1 MKKSTGITKMPLTKD
16 ERDSLIQGFIQL
28 GLSVILYLTFAIL
41 GFITAI
47 ITGFILNEVILYYIQ
62 GIIIL
67 LTQVLG
73 GYFVIKTLQSD
84 IEK

>member
-1 MKKSTGITKMPLTKD
+1 MPLTKD
-16 ERDSLIQGFIQL
+16 QKDSLLQGFIQL
-28 GLSVILYLTFAIL
+28 GLSVILYLTFTLL

-73 GYFVIKTLQSD
+73 GYFAIKTLQSD
-84 IEK
+84 IEKIE

>member
-1 MKKSTGITKMPLTKD
+1 MPLTKD
-16 ERDSLIQGFIQL
+16 QKDSLIQGFIQL
-28 GLSVILYLTFAIL
+28 GLSVILYLTFALL

-73 GYFVIKTLQSD
+73 GYFVIKTLQAD